1 MCTLAAFML
10 VRSLTSRVIISQLC
24 QWEAERVLKDLKRD
38 LSVKSSRPARG
49 SGGQVARGA
58 NKGRAGS
65 KDQGSRSHRGFG

>member
-1 MCTLAAFML
+1 M
-10 VRSLTSRVIISQLC
+10 
-24 QWEAERVLKDLKRD
+24 LKDLKRD
-38 LSVKSSRPARG
+38 LSVKSSSPARG